1 MRSKG
6 YAINS
11 LPFNVMMTMYLNIKE
26 YDKVDTLVSEMIE
39 ANVKLDLYSYNIWLS
54 SHESQGSSKKMEQAY
69 ELLTKDRDIV
79 PNWTLKV
86 GKLEST
92 IAELEKSKHILETVK
107 EERGCKRFSHSLSV
121 GNTQVASYKA
131 RGANDD
137 VSMIVSPLG
146 ARGSSRIS
154 NI

>member
-1 MRSKG
+1 
-6 YAINS
+6 
-11 LPFNVMMTMYLNIKE
+11 
-26 YDKVDTLVSEMIE
+26 MIE

-86 GKLEST
+86 GYDIGFVCFVVIGFLGKLEST

-131 RGANDD
+131 RG
-137 VSMIVSPLG
+137 VSKNICMIWNLILK
-146 ARGSSRIS
+146 SSRYCCCI
-154 NI
+154 NFFLLFQLDVFILGK